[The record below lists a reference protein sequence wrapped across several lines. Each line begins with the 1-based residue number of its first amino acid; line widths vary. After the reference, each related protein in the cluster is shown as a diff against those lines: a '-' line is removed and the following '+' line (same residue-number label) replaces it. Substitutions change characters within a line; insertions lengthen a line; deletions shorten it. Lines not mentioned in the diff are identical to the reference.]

1 MDLTTQNI
9 FTNFKA
15 VVKVKDLQK
24 ALEKFDPEARVCIE
38 AYSDCAAYMAKQYI
52 LENGEKYAYIAD
64 SMEYVEEV
72 FRSPI
77 KEYIV
82 GYEEV

>member
-1 MDLTTQNI
+1 M
-9 FTNFKA
+9 
-15 VVKVKDLQK
+15 KVKDLKK

-38 AYSDCAAYMAKQYI
+38 AYSDCAAYMAKQYT
-52 LENGEKYAYIAD
+52 LENDEKYAYIAD

-72 FRSPI
+72 FKSPI
-77 KEYIV
+77 KECIV

>member
-1 MDLTTQNI
+1 M
-9 FTNFKA
+9 
-15 VVKVKDLQK
+15 KVKDLKK
-24 ALEKFDPEARVCIE
+24 ALEQFDDEAQVCVE
-38 AYSDCAAYMAKQYI
+38 AYSDCAAYMAKQYT
-52 LENGEKYAYIAD
+52 LENGEKYVYVAD

-77 KEYIV
+77 KECIV

>member
-1 MDLTTQNI
+1 M
-9 FTNFKA
+9 
-15 VVKVKDLQK
+15 KVKDLKQ
-24 ALEKFDPEARVCIE
+24 ALEKFDPEAQVCIE
-38 AYSDCAAYMAKQYI
+38 TYSDCAAYMAKQYT
-52 LENGEKYAYIAD
+52 LENGEKYVYIAD

-77 KEYIV
+77 QECIV

>member
-1 MDLTTQNI
+1 M
-9 FTNFKA
+9 
-15 VVKVKDLQK
+15 KVKDLKQ
-24 ALEKFDPEARVCIE
+24 ALEKFDPEAQVCIE
-38 AYSDCAAYMAKQYI
+38 AYSDCAAYMAKQYT
-52 LENGEKYAYIAD
+52 LENGEKYVYIAD

-77 KEYIV
+77 KECIV

>member
-1 MDLTTQNI
+1 M
-9 FTNFKA
+9 KGCM
-15 VVKVKDLQK
+15 KVKDLKK
-24 ALEKFDPEARVCIE
+24 ALEKFDPEVQVCIE
-38 AYSDCAAYMAKQYI
+38 AYSDCAACMANQYT
-52 LENGEKYAYIAD
+52 LENDEKYVYIAD

-77 KEYIV
+77 KECVV

>member
-1 MDLTTQNI
+1 M
-9 FTNFKA
+9 KGCM
-15 VVKVKDLQK
+15 KVKDLKK
-24 ALEKFDPEARVCIE
+24 ALEKFDPEVQVCIE
-38 AYSDCAAYMAKQYI
+38 AYSDCAACIAKQYT
-52 LENGEKYAYIAD
+52 LENDEKYVYIAD

-77 KEYIV
+77 KECVV

>member
-1 MDLTTQNI
+1 M
-9 FTNFKA
+9 
-15 VVKVKDLQK
+15 KVKDLK
-24 ALEKFDPEARVCIE
+24 LALEKFDPEAQVCIE
-38 AYSDCAAYMAKQYI
+38 AYSDCAAYMAKQYT
-52 LENGEKYAYIAD
+52 LKNGEKYVYVAD

-77 KEYIV
+77 QECIV

>member
-1 MDLTTQNI
+1 M
-9 FTNFKA
+9 
-15 VVKVKDLQK
+15 KVRDLQN
-24 ALEKFDPEARVCIE
+24 ALEKFDPEVQVCIE
-38 AYSDCAAYMAKQYI
+38 AYNDCAAYVAKQYT
-52 LENGEKYAYIAD
+52 LENGEKYVYVAD

-77 KEYIV
+77 QECIV

>member
-1 MDLTTQNI
+1 M
-9 FTNFKA
+9 KGCM
-15 VVKVKDLQK
+15 KVKDLKK
-24 ALEKFDPEARVCIE
+24 ALEKFDPEVQVCIE
-38 AYSDCAAYMAKQYI
+38 AYSDCAACMAKQYT
-52 LENGEKYAYIAD
+52 LESDEKYVYIAD

-77 KEYIV
+77 KECVV